1 MNELTNYMKTNL
13 FKKPWQL
20 LVKSFNHFNDFN
32 GFKLS
37 AALSYYTVFSLAP
50 LLIVVISLA
59 GIFFGRLAVE
69 GSVYRQISGLVGSDT
84 ALQIQ
89 NIIRNT
95 QESNHSKLG
104 GLIGTIL
111 LIIGASGV
119 FSEIQSSINYLWL
132 IPAPKKKAFLIAV
145 LRRLISFSL
154 LIAVAFLLMVSL
166 TANALLDILSD
177 RLKGFFTDSFL
188 NLFYILNLGLILL
201 VISSMFML
209 IFKILPNSSITWKHS
224 FAGALVTS
232 ILFLVGKFIIGFYL
246 GHSKIGATYGT
257 TASIVILML
266 WIYYSSIILYF
277 GACYTMVYSDY
288 RGHPI
293 SVSGTVN
300 SGEKGM
306 GDMV

>member
-1 MNELTNYMKTNL
+1 MI
-13 FKKPWQL
+13 FRFIKKSWQL
-20 LVKSFNHFNDFN
+20 FVKSFNHFNDFN

-37 AALSYYTVFSLAP
+37 AALSYYTVFSIAP
-50 LLIVVISLA
+50 LLIVIISLA
-59 GIFFGRLAVE
+59 GVFFGKLAVE
-69 GSVYRQISGLVGSDT
+69 GKVYHQISGLVGTDT

-89 NIIRNT
+89 AIILNT
-95 QESNHSKLG
+95 QETSRGKLG
-104 GLIGTIL
+104 GIIGTII

-119 FSEIQSSINYLWL
+119 FSEIQSSINYLWS

-145 LRRLISFSL
+145 LRKLISFSL

-166 TANALLDILSD
+166 TANALVDLLSD
-177 RLKGFFTDSFL
+177 RLKGLFSNSLL
-188 NLFYILNLGLILL
+188 NLFYFVNLALILL

-209 IFKILPNSSITWKHS
+209 IFKILPNSSISWKHA
-224 FAGALVTS
+224 FVGALFTS
-232 ILFLVGKFIIGFYL
+232 ILFLIGKFIIGFYL

-277 GACYTMVYSDY
+277 GSCFTSVYAEY

-293 SVSGTVN
+293 R
-300 SGEKGM
+300 ER
-306 GDMV
+306 

>member
-1 MNELTNYMKTNL
+1 MGTNL
-13 FKKPWQL
+13 FKKSWQL
-20 LVKSFNHFNDFN
+20 LVKSFNQFDDLN

-37 AALSYYTVFSLAP
+37 AALSYYTVFSIAP
-50 LLIVVISLA
+50 LLIVIISLA
-59 GIFFGRLAVE
+59 GIFFGQLAVE
-69 GSVYRQISGLVGSDT
+69 GRVYHQISGLVGSDT

-89 NIIRNT
+89 SIIRNT
-95 QESNHSKLG
+95 QESSHGKLG
-104 GLIGTIL
+104 GLIGMVVL
-111 LIIGASGV
+111 LIGASGV
-119 FSEIQSSINYLWL
+119 FSEIQSSINYLWS
-132 IPAPKKKAFLIAV
+132 IPAPKKKAFLFAV
-145 LRRLISFSL
+145 LRKLISFSL

-177 RLKGFFTDSFL
+177 RLKGFFSDSFL
-188 NLFYILNLGLILL
+188 NLFNIVNLALILF

-209 IFKILPNSSITWKHS
+209 IFKILPNSSISWKYA

-277 GACYTMVYSDY
+277 GACYTSVYAES

-293 SVSGTVN
+293 RVR
-300 SGEKGM
+300 
-306 GDMV
+306 